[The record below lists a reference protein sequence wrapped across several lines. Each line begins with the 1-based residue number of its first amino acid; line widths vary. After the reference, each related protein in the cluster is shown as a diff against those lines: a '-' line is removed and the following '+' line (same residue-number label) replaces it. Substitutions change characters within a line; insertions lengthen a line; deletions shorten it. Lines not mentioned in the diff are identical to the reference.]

1 MRTGPKITTS
11 GLIFGYD
18 MDSRQSR
25 FHKGEPTENLVPNP
39 DGANIKAGYEEAG
52 SYDPAGWDSSIN
64 TQATYPD
71 NGWSPGYNGGVTN
84 PDVGYHAKWI
94 FAPNG
99 KAVMKFQ
106 DENTPYSETHRWLG
120 ISNTGIGSPTAN
132 GIVEGTDL
140 TVSWDQKSTSSNKG
154 ARVGLYYYS
163 IAAGTRRFNSY
174 ITTTTVAEAGVWE
187 RRSLTWNV
195 DSDWDLSIS
204 FYLYCY
210 GMSGAEGIVW
220 CKNFQLEKKDHATP
234 FVVGDRTNTNSL
246 VDMKRTTTIDT
257 STLLYD
263 SNAHAHFSS
272 GSYINLGNSATL
284 NPTSM
289 TISAWAKWDTLV
301 SYNSIITR
309 WSDTTAQR
317 AYFFTNYSGTGKI
330 DFYVAQSGGSSSNLR
345 SDSSDEIKINTWYNI
360 VATYD
365 ESTNELKIYKNGI
378 EVAAALTG
386 SAISGPINST
396 TSDTAVGYDFQRS
409 IYPFNGYID
418 IVKIFDTAITPEQVL
433 RDYNSQKTRFGL

>member
-106 DENTPYSETHRWLG
+106 DENTPYSETHRWMG
-120 ISNTGIGSPTAN
+120 INNTGIGSPTAN

-163 IAAGTRRFNSY
+163 IAAGTRKFNSY

-187 RRSLTWNV
+187 RRSLTWTVN
-195 DSDWDLSIS
+195 SDWDLSIS

-210 GMSGAEGIVW
+210 GYQNDEAILW

-263 SNAHAHFSS
+263 SNAHAQFSS
-272 GSYINLGNSATL
+272 GSYIDLGNSATL

-289 TISAWAKWDTLV
+289 TISVWAKFSSFSTYQCLV
-301 SYNSIITR
+301 SR
-309 WSDTTAQR
+309 WSATAAQR
-317 AYFFTNYSGTGKI
+317 AYFLSNYNNTGELAVW
-330 DFYVAQSGGSSSNLR
+330 FASSGGSYSNLR
-345 SDSSDEIKINTWYNI
+345 SNSSTELNLDTWYNI
-360 VATYD
+360 VSTYD
-365 ESTNELKIYKNGI
+365 ESTDELILYKNGL
-378 EVAAALTG
+378 EVPSYLAFSSATG
-386 SAISGPINST
+386 AIQST
-396 TSDTAVGYDFQRS
+396 TSTTGIGYDVTRS
-409 IYPFNGYID
+409 IWPFDGYID